1 MNPQIAV
8 YRRMTIN
15 RHWRDSKVT
24 TATRATC
31 EALRWGRAM
40 LCRDL
45 DIRTQPYK
53 LCFVPKSKSFY
64 GWAILPSWKGLKWS
78 KMQFFSPFFLGGF
91 DPLSWFVRVPG
102 KHEPLAYAPRE
113 WALHLG
119 VLPLGS
125 ELQSARTSGF
135 HHKDAEV
142 WDLERWWKISKRW
155 WKREV
160 EVEHSRS
167 CSSHWAC
174 CSFDEVA
181 ESTCGSLSDYI
192 KVPWLFQ
199 SASFGGLSF
208 HEDQGSVKFRY
219 MSYMSLIQQVTLKW
233 LMFLRFD
240 LLIFALWR
248 CVRWAVEALAKPC

>member
-78 KMQFFSPFFLGGF
+78 KMQFFSPFFWVDLIRSHGLYVYQASTNLWHT
-91 DPLSWFVRVPG
+91 PQES
-102 KHEPLAYAPRE
+102 EPCTSEFCHLDLNCNLPEHQDFTTKMRKFETWKDDERYLKDDERE
-113 WALHLG
+113 
-119 VLPLGS
+119 
-125 ELQSARTSGF
+125 
-135 HHKDAEV
+135 K
-142 WDLERWWKISKRW
+142 
-155 WKREV
+155 
-160 EVEHSRS
+160 
-167 CSSHWAC
+167 
-174 CSFDEVA
+174 
-181 ESTCGSLSDYI
+181 
-192 KVPWLFQ
+192 
-199 SASFGGLSF
+199 
-208 HEDQGSVKFRY
+208 
-219 MSYMSLIQQVTLKW
+219 
-233 LMFLRFD
+233 
-240 LLIFALWR
+240 
-248 CVRWAVEALAKPC
+248 